1 MVIQMELGVKTMKK
15 FRTMMLLV
23 PMLFAVNL
31 NAAVILSMSPSTT
44 NAMPGDIVV
53 LDLMIS
59 GLTAGSADSLGD
71 FDLDIFYDS
80 AALSVNSFS
89 LTGLLGDVG
98 LFEALDL
105 SLGDDTLGTIGL
117 SITSLLSVLELDALQ
132 PSSFS
137 LASISFM
144 VNVLADGTST
154 EVGIGTVYALGD
166 AFGNPFTL
174 MGTSSTFIPNG
185 VQVSEPGMLV
195 FMLVLPLMMIFR
207 RRKA

>member
-1 MVIQMELGVKTMKK
+1 MKK

-31 NAAVILSMSPSTT
+31 NAAVILSMSPNTSS
-44 NAMPGDIVV
+44 AVPGDIVV

-59 GLTAGSADSLGD
+59 GLNAGGADSLGD

-80 AALSVNSFS
+80 GALSVDSFS
-89 LTGLLGDVG
+89 LTGLLGDIG
-98 LFEALDL
+98 LGEALDF
-105 SLGDDTLGTIGL
+105 SLGDDTFGIIGL
-117 SITSLLSVLELDALQ
+117 AITSLLPVLELDALQ

-154 EVGIGTVYALGD
+154 EVGIGSIYALGD
-166 AFGNPFTL
+166 AFGDPFIQVS
-174 MGTSSTFIPNG
+174 TSSAFIQNG
-185 VQVSEPGMLV
+185 VQVSEPGILV
-195 FMLVLPLMMIFR
+195 FMLAFPLMLMLG
-207 RRKA
+207 RKKV